1 MATASVVATTPSG
14 RHRSL
19 SVGSSS
25 GDDLDPAPDPDSVYS
40 SRRAV
45 EHTVGRRF
53 PVRVIPRHDT
63 DTSGGGGVGAG
74 SNLPA
79 VPMSIG
85 TKKFTATT
93 DVTIA
98 DPAGGRA
105 KFRLALPPE
114 LQPEASDA
122 PFCLLVE
129 QVEMSQFS
137 CSQPDA
143 ACVLRMDS
151 AHMRAVPWTR
161 AAPDGSDDQEEM
173 VSCFLPFGQL
183 SGPAQLRRLFSS
195 RIVTPHVD
203 ADREDLQRELRYGAF
218 RRAQELVATLRF
230 DADGDEGRYVPPPTG
245 QPEPLAY
252 TLFRTNLD
260 PAAPLADEDLARP
273 RRAHFAHMIQVLD
286 TYYFDG
292 PPRRGWLYAHQLTG
306 EVVADRDCKVRLGF
320 SVSVVRLRASTITGT
335 PPATLAAAPSL
346 SASK

>member
-1 MATASVVATTPSG
+1 MATASPSG

-53 PVRVIPRHDT
+53 PVRVIPRADA
-63 DTSGGGGVGAG
+63 DAAGGGVGAG

-93 DVTIA
+93 DVVIA

-114 LQPEASDA
+114 LSPDARDA

-129 QVEMSQFS
+129 QVELAQFS
-137 CSQPDA
+137 CSQTDA

-151 AHMRAVPWTR
+151 AHMRSVPWTR
-161 AAPDGSDDQEEM
+161 ADQEHEEM

-183 SGPAQLRRLFSS
+183 SGPSQLRRLHSS

-203 ADREDLQRELRYGAF
+203 ADREDLQRELRYGQF
-218 RRAQELVATLRF
+218 KCAQELVDTLVF
-230 DADGDEGRYVPPPTG
+230 DKESGRYVPPPEG

-252 TLFRTNLD
+252 TLYRTNLD
-260 PAAPLADEDLARP
+260 PAAPAPAPDDLLRP
-273 RRAHFAHMIQVLD
+273 RREHFAHMVHVLD